1 MNIKIVS
8 NNNTF
13 SDNSQLIGSINENT
27 VPQAQQNETLN
38 ELQAIQKKLMSAQE
52 LSAQLYQLEQAIRA
66 NNQPK
71 IQDIVQQLTLDFSSS
86 LLSNLASSGLL
97 ALLGMNT

>member
-27 VPQAQQNETLN
+27 VPQAQQNEILN
-38 ELQAIQKKLMSAQE
+38 ELQAIQKKLGC
-52 LSAQLYQLEQAIRA
+52 I
-66 NNQPK
+66 
-71 IQDIVQQLTLDFSSS
+71 
-86 LLSNLASSGLL
+86 
-97 ALLGMNT
+97 